1 MCVGL
6 ASDGLATIGARH
18 AIAHDGRCMR
28 LTPRP
33 PGMKIEREPY
43 AAGWMFRVRPAT
55 LEHERVRLPDAGAAT
70 VVGAAVEPGCRVVV
84 F

>member
-6 ASDGLATIGARH
+6 ASDGLATIGADHVIARH
-18 AIAHDGRCMR
+18 GRFMR
-28 LTPRP
+28 FTQRP
-33 PGMKIEREPY
+33 PRMKIEREPY

-55 LEHERVRLPDAGAAT
+55 LEHERARLLDAGAAT